1 AAPEHRRPGGLDAPR
16 RLQQLV
22 PALHRA
28 GPGHDRPRAVAD
40 RSVEDADHRVLGVEL
55 ARRELER
62 ARDRG
67 DPVDAGQGPELAH
80 EGLAPP
86 RELPDDREQQ
96 AVLAR
101 VLVWREALREDA
113 ALHAEHLGL
122 SRTAAHDDEHSAV
135 YL

>member
-1 AAPEHRRPGGLDAPR
+1 
-16 RLQQLV
+16 
-22 PALHRA
+22 
-28 GPGHDRPRAVAD
+28 
-40 RSVEDADHRVLGVEL
+40 VEL

-67 DPVDAGQGPELAH
+67 HPIDAGQGPELAH

-122 SRTAAHDDEHSAV
+122 SRAAAHDDEHSAV
-135 YL
+135 YLLGLRRETKKQRSRLCHRPTRPVPGH